1 MGGIVKSI
9 TGAISGKRSAK
20 KAYQAQ
26 LRGLQGAVDEQ
37 RSIYDDISTSQT
49 NLRDTNIADIE
60 GLAGRASG
68 EYDDLFTQLE
78 GILQQQYDDVSGLQQ
93 GAFQSNEERLLANL
107 DDVLNRSQQSFDYA
121 QENLMP
127 YIKQGQE
134 AFNQYTQKAMEGFNY
149 QPFEEEFQ
157 SPEPFQYD
165 DFQAGPAFEY
175 EDFKPSQAPFQYDDF
190 QFDYESSPGYQFAL
204 DSALNAATNTA
215 AAQGMGLSGA
225 TQKALADRAAGL
237 AAQDYGNQFNRAMAQ
252 YQMDRDR
259 DYREYSDR
267 YARELGEYQFDRA
280 RDYGEFA
287 DAYARRA
294 AEYQFDRTQDY
305 AQYQDAYN
313 RARQEFGQRYDIDR
327 ANQAGAYQNYLNE
340 LNTLGQL
347 GNVGLAGMQDM
358 VGRERDMANFEVQ
371 ARSSL
376 SDALAQNDFA
386 RAEAEAN
393 NILRLTGGQGE
404 LAQQAVAA
412 RNQIDQAKTQNII
425 NQRTAAQ
432 QAINQTRAS
441 TGANISNLEAGK
453 GQAEANYQTERGKL
467 QGQLIGGIVDA
478 GALTLGGAVGGMG
491 GFGGASGLQGVMGG
505 MNLGSELANFGAGQT
520 FSPQAM
526 NFARGGGYQA
536 PQVVQATQAPVGNY
550 GGGSMGLG
558 AVNYGLSNYLS
569 QFGAGTAGGLFNA
582 TRF

>member
-9 TGAISGKRSAK
+9 TGAITGKKAAK
-20 KAYQAQ
+20 KAFQAQ
-26 LRGLQGAVDEQ
+26 ERGINRAIGEQ
-37 RSIYDDISTSQT
+37 ERLLEDITTSQEG
-49 NLRDTNIADIE
+49 LRDANISDIE

-68 EYDDLFTQLE
+68 EYEDLFSQLE

-127 YIKQGQE
+127 YIKQGQD
-134 AFNQYTQKAMEGFNY
+134 AFNQYTQKAMEGFDY
-149 QPFEEEFQ
+149 QPFTEEFQ
-157 SPEPFQYD
+157 AP
-165 DFQAGPAFEY
+165 
-175 EDFKPSQAPFQYDDF
+175 APFEYDDF

-204 DSALNAATNTA
+204 DSALNAATNDA
-215 AAQGMGLSGA
+215 AARGMGLSGA
-225 TQKALADRAAGL
+225 QLKGLQDRAAGL
-237 AAQDYGNQFNRAMAQ
+237 AAQDYGNQFNRAIAQ

-259 DYREYSDR
+259 DYREYSD
-267 YARELGEYQFDRA
+267 
-280 RDYGEFA
+280 
-287 DAYARRA
+287 
-294 AEYQFDRTQDY
+294 
-305 AQYQDAYN
+305 AYN
-313 RARQEFGQRYDIDR
+313 RSLGEFGTRYDIDR

-404 LAQQAVAA
+404 LAQAAVQV

-425 NQRTAAQ
+425 NQRTAARQ
-432 QAINQTRAS
+432 QIDQTRGQ
-441 TGANISNLEAGK
+441 TGTNISNLEMGR

-478 GALTLGGAVGGMG
+478 GVAAATAGMGAMG
-491 GFGGASGLQGVMGG
+491 GFGGASGLQGAMGG
-505 MNLGSELANFGAGQT
+505 LNFGSELANFGAGQT

-536 PQVVQATQAPVGNY
+536 PQVVQAAQAPVGNY
-550 GGGSMGLG
+550 GSGSMGLG
-558 AVNYGLSNYLS
+558 TVNYGLSNYPS
-569 QFGAGTAGGLFNA
+569 QFGAGTAGGLLNA